1 MYVLTQMCK
10 NIQMNVKLSVSFSFI
25 CFHVQTY
32 SSLCIVIRITTW
44 WGLFIRDPNMSERL
58 PKLILWV
65 ACNTLIPVAV
75 S

>member
-25 CFHVQTY
+25 CFHVQTMH
-32 SSLCIVIRITTW
+32 CVIRITTW